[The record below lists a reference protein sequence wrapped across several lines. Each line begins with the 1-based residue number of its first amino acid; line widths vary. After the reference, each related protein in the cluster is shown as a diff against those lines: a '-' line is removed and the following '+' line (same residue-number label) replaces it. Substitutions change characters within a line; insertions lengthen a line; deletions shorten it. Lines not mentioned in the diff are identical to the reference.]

1 MTSRFLR
8 LVLASLTAAA
18 TLTAPVAYA
27 TPPAASAPQA
37 QANPGGLGKTGIN
50 VLVHG
55 EVINVPA
62 PKTGQTIAPALKP
75 ILASPNLK
83 IGLPKSPEPQNQVL
97 IDKGSYVISYNPSN
111 KMPNWVSWQ
120 LDKKFV
126 SVGAQRGNDFRGD
139 KDLPKDLN
147 RVTPKDYLHSGYDM
161 GHLIPS
167 EDRSRTTKQNEG
179 TFLMTNMTPQRPD
192 LNRGPWRYLE
202 DYTRKIATEKGKDVQ
217 VIAGGVMPDRMK
229 TIGSGV
235 AVPTAFFKIAVVL
248 DKGKGLDSVD
258 ANTEVIAVMM
268 PNKQGILARKWT
280 DFLSTPKD
288 IEKATGYSFFP
299 NLAPNVRATVE
310 SKKADVHISSLMA
323 HPE

>member
-1 MTSRFLR
+1 MFR
-8 LVLASLTAAA
+8 
-18 TLTAPVAYA
+18 
-27 TPPAASAPQA
+27 SAQSA
-37 QANPGGLGKTGIN
+37 R
-50 VLVHG
+50 
-55 EVINVPA
+55 
-62 PKTGQTIAPALKP
+62 
-75 ILASPNLK
+75 
-83 IGLPKSPEPQNQVL
+83 
-97 IDKGSYVISYNPSN
+97 D
-111 KMPNWVSWQ
+111 
-120 LDKKFV
+120 
-126 SVGAQRGNDFRGD
+126 DFRGD

-179 TFLMTNMTPQRPD
+179 TFLRTNMTPQRPD

-288 IEKATGYSFFP
+288 IEKATGYGEESQSHRRPQVGLQRCPPSPLRVSPPAPPPPPPAFP
-299 NLAPNVRATVE
+299 SRRRRDRPCAGAER
-310 SKKADVHISSLMA
+310 
-323 HPE
+323 